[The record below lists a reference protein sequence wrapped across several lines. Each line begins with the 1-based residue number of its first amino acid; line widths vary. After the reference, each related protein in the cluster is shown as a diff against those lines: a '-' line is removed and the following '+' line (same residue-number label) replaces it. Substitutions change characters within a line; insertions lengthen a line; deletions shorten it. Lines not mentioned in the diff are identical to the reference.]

1 MTDNMD
7 RLAIE
12 FICVLGMPPVEFVE
26 LARDLGVPNIGLAP
40 QPITANPHGYPAWN
54 LLQDK
59 PLLRETQAALADNGA
74 RVSLGEGFL
83 IRDDVE
89 PGTFAP
95 MLDLFAELG
104 APVVNAVNMGA
115 SPETFGAFARL
126 AAERGLRTT
135 VEFLPLMPPA
145 SFGEALAFLDACQES
160 NAQVLVDAMHFFR
173 GGSTIAEIE
182 AVDPARI
189 GYVQLCD
196 VPMPAKIGDYGH
208 EAREERLAPGD
219 GDLPLAALIKAL
231 PRDMII
237 GLEVPETAKAFAGIG
252 PAERL
257 GPVIAKTRTLLAGL
271 D

>member
-26 LARDLGVPNIGLAP
+26 LARELSVSNIGLAP
-40 QPITANPHGYPAWN
+40 QPITANPQGFPAWN

-59 PLLRETQAALADNGA
+59 PLLRETKAALADNGI

-83 IRDDVE
+83 IRENFE
-89 PGTFAP
+89 PATFAP
-95 MLDLFAELG
+95 MLDLFAELS

-115 SPETFGAFARL
+115 SPETFGRFARL

-145 SFGEALAFLDACQES
+145 SFAEALAFVDACRET

-173 GGSTIAEIE
+173 GGSTIAEIA

-196 VPMPAKIGDYGH
+196 VPMPAKTGDYGH

-219 GDLPLAALIKAL
+219 GDLPLADLIRAL
-231 PRDMII
+231 PRDMIL
-237 GLEVPETAKAFAGIG
+237 GLEVPETAKAYAGIG
-252 PAERL
+252 AAERL
-257 GPVIAKTRTLLAGL
+257 APVIAKTRALQARL